1 MNKKEM
7 IEEMANLCC
16 WFQNRKCIANPGI
29 DDVCDMSCEYGQ
41 ACEALMSKGYR
52 NCKDKV
58 VLSKKEYGEYVEL
71 RNSEVG
77 ELVKENR
84 ELGKQ
89 CLDWMKLYHK
99 QLAKTD
105 EARKETAEKYFN
117 AVIEMLKEVKQFET
131 IDIKD
136 LVFLHEKN
144 KEYAKQFGVE
154 VEE

>member
-1 MNKKEM
+1 MNNKEI
-7 IEEMANLCC
+7 IEEMEKDIV
-16 WFQNRKCIANPGI
+16 RIAGL
-29 DDVCDMSCEYGQ
+29 DVYGKVEYLVNQ
-41 ACEALMSKGYR
+41 GYR
-52 NCKDKV
+52 KILKGSV
-58 VLSKKEYGEYVEL
+58 VLSKEEYGEYLEL

-84 ELGKQ
+84 ELGRQ

-99 QLAKTD
+99 QLTKTN

-131 IDIKD
+131 IDIKG